1 MLPQEILMILGVLR
15 RILVH
20 SEAYRS
26 TQSFLRRGFS
36 SKLSLLGEL
45 LEHWKPSPSA
55 RVYYL
60 CLYIGVG
67 IKLEVCRGL
76 QSKSGHFC
84 KKKQHFSSTLRGTA
98 SLIFFFAMVYN
109 NKF

>member
-15 RILVH
+15 HILEH

-26 TQSFLRRGFS
+26 TQSFLRRGLS
-36 SKLSLLGEL
+36 SKSSLVGEL
-45 LEHWKPSPSA
+45 QEHWKPSPSA

-60 CLYIGVG
+60 CQYIGVG
-67 IKLEVCRGL
+67 IKLEVCGGL

-84 KKKQHFSSTLRGTA
+84 KKKKKLAAFRSAQPG
-98 SLIFFFAMVYN
+98 FFFFCNGV
-109 NKF
+109 

>member
-26 TQSFLRRGFS
+26 TQSFLRKGFS
-36 SKLSLLGEL
+36 SKSSLLGEL
-45 LEHWKPSPSA
+45 LEHWKPFPSA

-76 QSKSGHFC
+76 QSKSGHFE
-84 KKKQHFSSTLRGTA
+84 KNYFSSISRGTTR
-98 SLIFFFAMVYN
+98 LFFGTVYN